1 MDLDGALVEF
11 QMYALRDDDGNPT
24 NYIKIRDLGQKL
36 GFNVRWD
43 EGRGLVCVE
52 SDRPYTG

>member
-1 MDLDGALVEF
+1 
-11 QMYALRDDDGNPT
+11 MYALRDDDGNPT